1 MKNFKDYKDYT
12 SFYFVEE
19 LKKRLDAASGS
30 DNIIV
35 TKFKEYSNKYLELL
49 DAEMLVYY
57 NKHPEVIKRTSAG
70 NIRKNY
76 SVDNRYNNILVNNTS
91 NCINLWNRNIVI
103 NCEAGMTYINGW
115 EWHHGQYRITS
126 NKQLEIIAKTY
137 AEYQVKSKVF
147 EYWNKFDKIKSKKK
161 KPLLQAKA
169 TNDIKKHAKT
179 LVGKCS
185 IKYAKVTGDI
195 TSGQYKHLVLKF
207 DDNTSTSLIIC
218 NSKNPLTIYKHLVKY
233 NEDTIPKLVE
243 YLSLRTK
250 LELKNKELKKLGIS
264 PGWSK
269 YG

>member
-1 MKNFKDYKDYT
+1 MKNFKDYKYYT
-12 SFYFVEE
+12 SNNFVEE

-76 SVDNRYNNILVNNTS
+76 SVDHEYNR
-91 NCINLWNRNIVI
+91 INLWNRNFGI
-103 NCEAGMTYINGW
+103 NYEAGMTYINGW

-126 NKQLEIIAKTY
+126 DKQLEIIAKTY

-179 LVGKCS
+179 LVGKCG
-185 IKYAKVTGDI
+185 IKYAKITGEI
-195 TSGQYKHLVLKF
+195 TSGQYKNLVLKF

-218 NSKNPLTIYKHLVKY
+218 NSRNPLTIYKHLVKY